1 MKKNK
6 LGYYF
11 IKEFFKNYI
20 SILFAFGL
28 IIWITQAVRL
38 LDLISEDGNSISTY
52 FLYILSTLP
61 KVISRLFIIIFF
73 ISLLVTISRFENHN
87 ELRAIWFSG
96 LDKKKFINY
105 LVQYSILFTFLIIL
119 IRLFVVPYF
128 SNYSRYLIL
137 NSEVGSIAP
146 LIKQNNFNNP
156 LKELTV
162 YVAKKN
168 QINEIEEIIL
178 FENNEEKT
186 KTIVAKSGVIIKE
199 NNKNLLVLV
208 DGSIQEKNKNG
219 KISILDFD
227 KITLDLKQYNKKA
240 GDHFKFHEMFTFEL
254 IKKLKDE
261 NILEVKIHKQN
272 IINELSYRIVLPL
285 FIPSLVIL
293 GFCLIAINK
302 ELINN
307 NLIKIIIFL
316 AGIFIIIVG
325 EILLNLSSKINHINL
340 ILFIT
345 PFLFLIINKLLLSYL
360 LTYQKNKS

>member
-52 FLYILSTLP
+52 LLYILSTLP

-105 LVQYSILFTFLIIL
+105 LVQYSILLTFLIIL

-227 KITLDLKQYNKKA
+227 KITLDLKQYNKKT

-345 PFLFLIINKLLLSYL
+345 PFLFLIINKLLLDYL

>member
-11 IKEFFKNYI
+11 ILEFLKNYF

-61 KVISRLFIIIFF
+61 KIVSRIFIIIFF
-73 ISLLVTISRFENHN
+73 ISLIITISRFESHN
-87 ELRAIWFSG
+87 ELKAIWFSG

-105 LVQYSILFTFLIIL
+105 LVKYSILLAFLIIL

-128 SNYSRYLIL
+128 SNYSRYLLL
-137 NSEVGSIAP
+137 NSDVGSIAP

-162 YVAKKN
+162 YVGKKN

-186 KTIVAKSGVIIKE
+186 KTIVAKTGVIINE

-240 GDHFKFHEMFTFEL
+240 GDHYKFHEMFTFEL
-254 IKKLKDE
+254 IQKLKDE
-261 NILEVKIHKQN
+261 NIAEVKIHKQN
-272 IINELSYRIVLPL
+272 IINELSYRIIIPL
-285 FIPSLVIL
+285 FIPSLVVL
-293 GFCLIAINK
+293 GFCLIAVNR
-302 ELINN
+302 ELING
-307 NLIKIIIFL
+307 NLLKITVFL
-316 AGIFIIIVG
+316 AGIFIILIG
-325 EILLNLSSKINHINL
+325 EILLNLSSKVNHINL
-340 ILFIT
+340 FLFIS
-345 PFLFLIINKLLLSYL
+345 PFLFLIINKLLLNYL

>member
-11 IKEFFKNYI
+11 IREFLKNYL

-38 LDLISEDGNSISTY
+38 LDLISEDGNSISIY
-52 FLYILSTLP
+52 LLYILSTLP
-61 KVISRLFIIIFF
+61 KIISRIFIIVFF
-73 ISLLVTISRFENHN
+73 ISLIVTISRFENFN

-105 LVQYSILFTFLIIL
+105 LVKYSILLTLLIIL

-128 SNYSRYLIL
+128 SNYSRYLLL

-162 YVAKKN
+162 YVGKKN
-168 QINEIEEIIL
+168 QINEIEEIVL
-178 FENNEEKT
+178 FEDNGEKT
-186 KTIVAKSGVIIKE
+186 KTIVAKSGVIVKE

-227 KITLDLKQYNKKA
+227 KITLDLSQYNKKT
-240 GDHFKFHEMFTFEL
+240 GDHYKFNEMFSFEL
-254 IKKLKDE
+254 IQKLINDSD
-261 NILEVKIHKQN
+261 IRKQD
-272 IINELSYRIVLPL
+272 IINELSYRVIIPL

-293 GFCLIAINK
+293 GFCLIAIHK
-302 ELINN
+302 ELINS

-316 AGIFIIIVG
+316 AGIFIIFTG

-340 ILFIT
+340 LLYISPL
-345 PFLFLIINKLLLSYL
+345 LFLIINKLLLNYL
-360 LTYQKNKS
+360 LRYQKEKL